1 MRFKKKSDPVY
12 AAYSRIKALF
22 PSANLSELE
31 IDAGYADTLLRASV
45 SVLEEFLSAK
55 GIETMDQDLVDA
67 WEKRLTEYEDNLNA
81 CTPEGHRAVLANL
94 IMVAVFH
101 EEEETARAV
110 YNQLKA
116 HAEVG

>member
-67 WEKRLTEYEDNLNA
+67 WEKRLTEYEDNLKK
-81 CTPEGHRAVLANL
+81 CSPEGLEAVMRNL